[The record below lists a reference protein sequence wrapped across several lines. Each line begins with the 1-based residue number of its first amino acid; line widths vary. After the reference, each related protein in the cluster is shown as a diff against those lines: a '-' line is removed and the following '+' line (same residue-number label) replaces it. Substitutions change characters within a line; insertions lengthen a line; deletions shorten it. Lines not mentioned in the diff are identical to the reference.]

1 MLHSNTSSLFSL
13 ERDTFYH
20 HYSISR
26 DKAKGGRVNPNSA
39 NQNNYG
45 YCFPWWCVPR
55 GRDACHAGDAGSSVA
70 VASSSYRSDIGR
82 IA

>member
-1 MLHSNTSSLFSL
+1 MNNTL
-13 ERDTFYH
+13 
-20 HYSISR
+20 
-26 DKAKGGRVNPNSA
+26 VNICCV
-39 NQNNYG
+39 QNNYG
-45 YCFPWWCVPR
+45 CFFHGGVPR